1 MPESHDERQGKP
13 DPLID
18 PRTIDP
24 DQALIDRNQMS
35 EKDMEEA
42 VAVLAAVRKWRE
54 AEQRMSDESRHD
66 MKLGDNDMKAMRF
79 IIVSTNQGKSVT
91 PGMIADHL
99 GISTASTTKL
109 LDRLEIA
116 GHVTRAPHP
125 TDRRAVVITVNP
137 AAHAEVQEKVGRMH
151 ARRFQVA
158 AALSASDKRIVIRF
172 LDDLSATAAAP
183 DPVGDAPTSAKVT
196 GE

>member
-1 MPESHDERQGKP
+1 MHESQEEQP
-13 DPLID
+13 AASDPLID
-18 PRTIDP
+18 PRVIDP
-24 DQALIDRNQMS
+24 KQELINRSGMS
-35 EKDMEEA
+35 DEVMLET
-42 VAVLAAVRKWRE
+42 VAVLAAVRRWRE
-54 AEQRMSDESRHD
+54 AEQRMSDESRHT

-109 LDRLEIA
+109 LDRLELA

-125 TDRRAVVITVNP
+125 TDRRAMFITVNP

-151 ARRFQVA
+151 AKRFEVA
-158 AALSASDKRIVIRF
+158 SRLTSKEKAVVIRF
-172 LDDLSATAAAP
+172 LDELS
-183 DPVGDAPTSAKVT
+183 DSGDT
-196 GE
+196 E